1 MTLSPE
7 PAPTAIRVAVSTV
20 IVALRPHP
28 DTGAPALWMPL
39 VRRVAEPHE
48 GSWALPGGWVGPD
61 EGLEDS
67 AAARLRETTNVQPR
81 YLEQLYAFGDV
92 DRSPSRVVSIVYW
105 ALVHPDEASSVP
117 DDWNVRWFLA
127 DEHPPLAF
135 DHDRIVEYA
144 LWRLRTKVS
153 YSRIAQAFLGDRFT
167 LTELRGVYEA
177 VLGRA
182 LDPANFRRQVAQ
194 GDAVLP
200 TDETTS
206 GGRHRPARLY
216 RSNPDLAYA
225 DNGPLTPTT
234 AATTVTAATH

>member
-1 MTLSPE
+1 MDE
-7 PAPTAIRVAVSTV
+7 AAIRVAVSTV

-39 VRRVAEPHE
+39 VRRTTEPYA
-48 GSWALPGGWVGPD
+48 GSWALPGGWVRPD

-92 DRSPSRVVSIVYW
+92 DRSPTRVVSIVYW
-105 ALVHPDEASSVP
+105 ALVRPDEASVVP

-135 DHDRIVEYA
+135 DHDQIAEYA
-144 LWRLRTKVS
+144 LWRLRTKMS

-167 LTELRGVYEA
+167 LAELRAVYEA
-177 VLGRA
+177 VLGRP

-194 GDAVLP
+194 TDAVIA

-206 GGRHRPARLY
+206 GDRHRPARLY

-225 DNGPLTPTT
+225 DNGPLQTGTPQQRNR
-234 AATTVTAATH
+234 

>member
-1 MTLSPE
+1 MMTRTDPPS
-7 PAPTAIRVAVSTV
+7 IRVAVSTV

-28 DTGAPALWMPL
+28 DTGTPALWMPL
-39 VRRVAEPHE
+39 VRRVTDPFE

-105 ALVHPDEASSVP
+105 ALVHPDEAESVP

-127 DEHPPLAF
+127 DEHPALAF

-144 LWRLRTKVS
+144 LWRLRNKMS

-167 LTELRGVYEA
+167 LAELRGVYEA
-177 VLGRA
+177 VLGRT

-194 GDAVLP
+194 SDAVIA

-206 GGRHRPARLY
+206 GDRHRPARLY

-225 DNGPLTPTT
+225 DNGPLQP
-234 AATTVTAATH
+234 AHPWPHHPQNR